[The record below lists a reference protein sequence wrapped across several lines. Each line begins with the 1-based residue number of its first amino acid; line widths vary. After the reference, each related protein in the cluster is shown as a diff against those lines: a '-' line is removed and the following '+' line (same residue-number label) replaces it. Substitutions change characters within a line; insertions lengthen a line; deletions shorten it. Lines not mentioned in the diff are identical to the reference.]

1 MDQGHRRRRSRGR
14 PGKLGIPGGGVAAE
28 IANLSLAYGLDPLS
42 LMRTPPD
49 VMRALYDGAKKQR
62 ERRTRRHG

>member
-1 MDQGHRRRRSRGR
+1 MDQGDRRRRSRGR

-28 IANLSLAYGLDPLS
+28 IANLALQTGLDPLS

-49 VMRALYDGAKKQR
+49 VMRALYDGARKLR
-62 ERRTRRHG
+62 ERRTRKHG